1 MAAQALPT
9 AVPGDAC
16 ETKLSRK
23 ATGAFGTGRLTA
35 KFPRFTPLHRA

>member
-1 MAAQALPT
+1 MSASETLPRG
-9 AVPGDAC
+9 VRFGYG
-16 ETKLSRK
+16 SGSV